1 MKRGTWSVIGVAL
14 ALTWGCGEDGTTNES
29 TNGGSGGSAQ
39 GGSAA
44 TGGNG
49 GNAAG
54 SGGNAA
60 GSGGSAAGSGGNAGS
75 GAQGPVFP
83 EDHPRIYLNATTRER
98 LGTSLAN
105 LTPEASRF
113 KDLVDAQLAGGNSYD
128 YQPWF
133 SGLMYALSGEASYAD
148 DAIARTDSWV
158 AAEESLISAGQ
169 RAEVAADSYLYVGDH
184 IGSLALVY
192 DWCFDRL
199 SEGQKDRWLAY
210 ANQAVKNVWD
220 PEGASWGGVSHP
232 WTGWSV
238 DNPSNNYYYSFLRA
252 TMLLGLASRGEND
265 EANAW
270 LDKFRKEKIQDQ
282 LVPTFQADLA
292 GGGSREGTGYGVAM
306 MRLFELYELWEQTT
320 GERIADLTPHA
331 RDSMANLVHAIVP
344 TRDRLAPVG
353 DHARDSSAEL
363 FDYHRNY
370 LQLLIRLFPT
380 DPLAAN
386 AQHLLEHSS
395 VPRMSQQFMYVY
407 DFLYQSP
414 DVSAA
419 APDDLN
425 TAYYAPGTGQLYMR
439 ESWQEDA
446 TWVHLIAGPYTES
459 HAHQDQGSFMLYG
472 GAWLAADTNLTS
484 HSGIRQEVE
493 LHNLVRVEQGG
504 SVLRMRESETA
515 GRLTALHSA
524 SGFVYAACDTTG
536 AYGSDVSRL
545 EREVVY
551 LKPDVVVLFDRLDTP
566 TPSRAIWQVNAP
578 AAFSTQAGGFRS
590 GSLRVIPV
598 HPTTLSPT
606 VFDWGSDS
614 DISSGYRLDLSTEAT
629 SESRIL
635 TLVTRSDAIS
645 TSSARS
651 GGSRLG
657 VDLTLSDGTRY
668 VVDFE
673 RDAVGLHLERTPSG
687 QATEIH
693 DLGAGVSPLPLRVP

>member
-1 MKRGTWSVIGVAL
+1 MRKSTLGLIGLTVAI
-14 ALTWGCGEDGTTNES
+14 AWGCGDSSES
-29 TNGGSGGSAQ
+29 TGGSGAQ
-39 GGSAA
+39 GGNA
-44 TGGNG
+44 TGGSG
-49 GNAAG
+49 AGAG
-54 SGGNAA
+54 SGATAGNATGGSSA
-60 GSGGSAAGSGGNAGS
+60 TGGSGASAGS

-83 EDHPRIYLNATTRER
+83 EDHPRIYLNSVTRAR
-98 LGTSLAN
+98 LDSSLAN

-113 KDLVDAQLAGGNSYD
+113 KDLVDAELAGGDSYD
-128 YQPWF
+128 YQPWY
-133 SGLMYALSGEASYAD
+133 SALIYVLSGEAKYAD

-158 AAEESLISAGQ
+158 ANEESLISAGQ

-199 SEGQKDRWLAY
+199 TEDQRSRWLAY
-210 ANQAVKNVWD
+210 ANRAVNNVWN
-220 PEGASWGGVSHP
+220 PEAATWGGVSYP
-232 WTGWSV
+232 WSGWSI

-252 TMLLGLASRGEND
+252 TMLLGLASRGENS
-265 EANAW
+265 EADGW
-270 LDKFRKEKIQDQ
+270 IDKFRKEKIQDQ
-282 LVPTFQADLA
+282 LVPTFQTDLV

-386 AQHLLEHSS
+386 AQYLLEHSS
-395 VPRMSQQFMYVY
+395 VPEMSQQFMYAY

-414 DVSAA
+414 DVAA
-419 APDDLN
+419 VAPNDLN
-425 TAYYAPGTGQLYMR
+425 TAYFASGTGQLYLR
-439 ESWQEDA
+439 ESWDTDA

-484 HSGIRQEVE
+484 HSGIRQELE

-504 SVLRMRESETA
+504 NTLRMRESETA
-515 GRLTALHSA
+515 GRLVALHAEA
-524 SGFVYAACDTTG
+524 SFVYAACDTSG
-536 AYGSDVSRL
+536 AYDGGVQKL
-545 EREVVY
+545 ERELVY
-551 LKPDVVVLFDRLDTP
+551 VKPDIVVLYDRIDTP
-566 TPSRAIWQVNAP
+566 TPSRAVWQVNAP
-578 AAFSTQAGGFRS
+578 SAFSTQPDGFRS

-598 HPTTLSPT
+598 HPAALSSS

-614 DISSGYRLDLSTEAT
+614 DISSGYRLDLSTDAG
-629 SESRIL
+629 SENRIL
-635 TLVTRSDAIS
+635 TLVTRGDAIS
-645 TSSARS
+645 TRSTRSDGSS
-651 GGSRLG
+651 LG

-668 VVDFE
+668 VIDFE
-673 RDAVGLHLERTPSG
+673 RDAIGVHLERTPPG
-687 QATEIH
+687 QSTETH
-693 DLGAGVSPLPLRVP
+693 DLGAGVDALPLRVP